1 MATKE
6 QIVKAQ
12 SELPDDADYEEAMDR
27 LLLLYETE
35 RRLLQVSEGK
45 IVNQEEAVALT
56 FRGPA

>member
-27 LLLLYETE
+27 LLLLYKIEGGL
-35 RRLLQVSEGK
+35 RQVREGK
-45 IVNQEEAVALT
+45 TVGKEEAAALAI
-56 FRGPA
+56 RGPA